1 MSFNLGFLTDLVTMG
16 QDVKQLVKGLEGDGT
31 GFMSKAFKSFMTET
45 NPESGLEIPGRAR
58 GALENWP
65 KITPSGVSVGYQGIQ
80 TGRALRGLDYF
91 TKINNANVLLAKDN
105 WGAVY
110 NSINT
115 GNRLPRLGDDS
126 EIEESKTAASPT
138 ITLES

>member
-1 MSFNLGFLTDLVTMG
+1 MALKDLGFLNDLMTMG
-16 QDVKQLVKGLEGDGT
+16 KDISSLMKGDGT
-31 GFMSKAFKSFMTET
+31 GFMSKALQSFTT
-45 NPESGLEIPGRAR
+45 QKDKSGLAVPGKAR
-58 GALENWP
+58 GVLENWP
-65 KITPSGVSVGYQGIQ
+65 KPTVGGVSVGYQGIQ

-91 TKINNANVLLAKDN
+91 AKINNASVLLAKDN

-115 GNRLPRLGDDS
+115 SNRLPNLGDESD
-126 EIEESKTAASPT
+126 IEESKAAGSPT

>member
-1 MSFNLGFLTDLVTMG
+1 MAFNLGFLTDLVTMG
-16 QDVKQLVKGLEGDGT
+16 KDISSLMKGDGT
-31 GFMSKAFKSFMTET
+31 GFMSKALQSFTSKT
-45 NPESGLEIPGRAR
+45 DPKSGLAVPGKAR
-58 GALENWP
+58 GVMENWP
-65 KITPSGVSVGYQGIQ
+65 KPTVGGVSVGYQGIQ

-91 TKINNANVLLAKDN
+91 AKINNASVLLAKDN

-115 GNRLPRLGDDS
+115 SNRLPNLGDESD
-126 EIEESKTAASPT
+126 IEESKAAGSPT